1 MAGKVQTLGTTW
13 LLVYQINI
21 SKTIFLC
28 AAQFQKTYH
37 AYFSSLSPHPT
48 PFYCCPAGTHQGSR
62 SQVKCWP
69 HPPPSIL
76 RHLQSHYTDLVQLSQ
91 QRQFPLRSM
100 QATIVWNKDKVILTT
115 QPSRQDTKGFCKRT
129 KNLLC
134 CSPLQDAAGRKEEKR
149 NIRYIYFTHIQSNL
163 FGSGSSSSQMN
174 WLKVHSPNPLVRQLP
189 EEHRTFT
196 KALKWSAKL

>member
-1 MAGKVQTLGTTW
+1 MNCLKEQHSASLNI
-13 LLVYQINI
+13 LLSTKLKYKDPFIV
-21 SKTIFLC
+21 S
-28 AAQFQKTYH
+28 QKT
-37 AYFSSLSPHPT
+37 FSYLH
-48 PFYCCPAGTHQGSR
+48 FLLER
-62 SQVKCWP
+62 SQE
-69 HPPPSIL
+69 
-76 RHLQSHYTDLVQLSQ
+76 
-91 QRQFPLRSM
+91 FPLRSM

-163 FGSGSSSSQMN
+163 FGSESSSSQMN